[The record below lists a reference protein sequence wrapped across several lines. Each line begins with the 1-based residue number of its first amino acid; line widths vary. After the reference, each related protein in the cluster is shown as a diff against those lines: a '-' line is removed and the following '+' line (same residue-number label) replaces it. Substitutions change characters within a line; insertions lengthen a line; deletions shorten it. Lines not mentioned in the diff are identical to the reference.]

1 MRFALPL
8 ETRRR
13 YYAVGVMTSAGT
25 KPVTV
30 VISQPMFFP
39 WVGLFE
45 QIRLA
50 DVYVHYLD
58 VQFSKGSFVNR
69 VQIKVPGG
77 FHWLT
82 VPLKNLTLG
91 QSILEVE
98 TDSAKDWRRSHLDFL
113 TQAFRGAP
121 HARDALDIMEQV
133 YGSPSHRLAD
143 IAIDSM
149 QRVLDYFGLIASK
162 RILRS
167 PDLGIGGSGSER
179 VLNIVKAQ
187 QGGVYVTG
195 HGARNY
201 LAHDEFEQAGIRV
214 EYMDYCK
221 TPYPQLHGEFNP
233 YVSILDLIANVGR
246 AGRDY
251 IHSGAIYWNESI

>member
-1 MRFALPL
+1 MDPRTHLPA
-8 ETRRR
+8 
-13 YYAVGVMTSAGT
+13 AVMPTPATT

-58 VQFSKGSFVNR
+58 VQFSKGSFANR

-77 FHWLT
+77 FRWLT
-82 VPLKNLTLG
+82 APLKNLALG
-91 QSILEVE
+91 QKIEEVE
-98 TDSAKDWRRSHLDFL
+98 TDAAGGWRRSHLDFL
-113 TQAFRGAP
+113 AQAFRGAP
-121 HARDALDIMEQV
+121 HARDALDIVEQV
-133 YGSPSHRLAD
+133 YRSPSHRLAD
-143 IAIDSM
+143 IAIDGM
-149 QRVLDYFGLIASK
+149 ERVLDYFGLAKGK

-167 PDLGIGGSGSER
+167 PDLGIGGAGSER
-179 VLNIVKAQ
+179 VLEIVKAL

-201 LAHDEFEQAGIRV
+201 LAHEAFDRAGIRV
-214 EYMDYCK
+214 EYMDYRK

-233 YVSILDLIANVGR
+233 HVSILDLVANVGR
-246 AGRDY
+246 AGLDY
-251 IHSGAIYWNESI
+251 IHSGTVYWKEST